1 MVRNSMK
8 LVPYKDYKKVAADLK
23 QIYHSV
29 SEEDAE
35 QQLLEFGEKWDSKY
49 PQIAKSWTNNWR
61 NLSAIYKYPPD
72 IRRAIYTTN
81 AIESLNSVV
90 RKATRNRKV
99 FPDDDSAKKVVYLA
113 IQEASKRW
121 TMPIRNWKPAL
132 NRFSIE
138 FGERV
143 TAHL

>member
-1 MVRNSMK
+1 MTPVK
-8 LVPYKDYKKVAADLK
+8 PATAATD
-23 QIYHSV
+23 
-29 SEEDAE
+29 
-35 QQLLEFGEKWDSKY
+35 
-49 PQIAKSWTNNWR
+49 KSR
-61 NLSAIYKYPPD
+61 PP
-72 IRRAIYTTN
+72 A
-81 AIESLNSVV
+81 
-90 RKATRNRKV
+90 KATRNRKV

-113 IQEASKRW
+113 IQEASKKW